1 MFFRS
6 VAPSIVSVLS
16 LLIAVCCSPD
26 RLCAETKSWPFRPV
40 SEPAVPTTA
49 RVEWKSNDVDSFI
62 QEKLEEAGID
72 PAPLAGKTMLARRLY
87 LDLIGLPPTPDE
99 LATYLAD
106 TTPGAYG
113 KLVNQLLDDPRY
125 GEHWARFWLDLA
137 RYADTAGYEGDPDL
151 PHAWRYRDYVIDSL
165 NRDKPYD
172 QFIREQLAGDE
183 LIDITG
189 AGELPNP
196 SAENLVALTFLRLA
210 PFTEPRGDESRHEM
224 LSEMTSTVGSVLL
237 GLTVGCAKCHD
248 HKYDPIPIEDFY
260 RMKAFFATVQIPPPL
275 RGDAFQIGGPTPT
288 AFYRKGEAD
297 WAARKTQELRVEAET
312 AKQQLPA
319 LVQHLNQRL
328 GVVAGFG
335 IQSLGGDFGND
346 YFFDQRLVTDDQT
359 HITVVNANNN
369 RWVFFTDARFSTT
382 QGSLAGAN
390 RGHWYS
396 GINQP
401 TYASLGAAT
410 NGHGKPEAAF
420 FNGRLAHLLVF
431 NRPLTEEEIK
441 LPVSSLSQLDGLRL
455 WLDAADLDGDPATTN
470 SKDQDSSAPDS
481 SAQDSEGRRKVEE
494 WRAKVGQLTLRQSD
508 PALQPA
514 LSTLPGADT
523 PAVKFEDDFLSGDPR
538 FLEMLKDT
546 AGSVVTV
553 FASRDQ
559 DESYLFEIGG
569 EGQFIATF
577 VNPTAKVEGGVEDA
591 IADATD
597 DRITA
602 VERRKVQS
610 LRNLGKFLP
619 QQLKRLQPMAMTLRH
634 SIGPP
639 YEPGVPTSRVMLRG
653 YWNDPGEEVEPG
665 FLSAI
670 TGDQAPAPIRLDT
683 FKRWPTRSRRK
694 ALADW
699 IASPSNPLTARV
711 IVNRL
716 WYRHFGRGIVETPS
730 DFGALSE
737 GPSHEALLDYLA
749 NKLIK
754 NQWSLKSIQR
764 LICNSSTYRQVSVR
778 SDDVAS
784 QRDPDNILLWRYPV
798 RRLGA
803 EVVRDR
809 ILHASGRLNEERF
822 GLPIFPPLP
831 DAIEQR
837 VRYDNSKWA
846 TQYGPEGRKRS
857 IYIYQQR
864 TLNMPMLQVFD
875 APVCDQSRPKRLE
888 STTPL
893 QALAL
898 YNGPLV
904 TAEVPYFADR
914 VITEVGGEPVDR
926 IGHAIQIAWCRN
938 ATPQEIEQL
947 SAHYSQFD
955 NDRDA
960 MISVCRILLNSSEFL
975 YLN

>member
-1 MFFRS
+1 MLAVVMFFRI
-6 VAPSIVSVLS
+6 VAPSHSFLCA

-26 RLCAETKSWPFRPV
+26 RLGAETKSWPFRPV
-40 SEPAVPTTA
+40 AEPNVPTTA
-49 RVEWKSNDVDSFI
+49 RVDWKSNDVDAFI
-62 QEKLEEAGID
+62 QEKLDEAGIE
-72 PAPLAGKTMLARRLY
+72 PAPMADKTTLARRLY
-87 LDLIGLPPTPDE
+87 LDLIGLPPTPEE
-99 LATYLAD
+99 LSSHLAD
-106 TTPGAYG
+106 STPDAYE

-183 LIDITG
+183 LVDITG

-196 SAENLVALTFLRLA
+196 PAENLVALTFLRLA
-210 PFTEPRGDESRHEM
+210 PFTEPRGDESRHEL
-224 LSEMTSTVGSVLL
+224 LSEMTSTVSSVFL

-288 AFYRKGEAD
+288 AFYREGEAE
-297 WAARKTQELRVEAET
+297 WATKKTRELRSQADA
-312 AKQQLPA
+312 AKQKLPV
-319 LVQHLNQRL
+319 LIQRLNQRL
-328 GVVAGFG
+328 GVFAGFG

-346 YFFDQRLVTDDQT
+346 YFFDQRLVTDDQI
-359 HITVVNANNN
+359 HITVVNADKK
-369 RWVFFTDARFSTT
+369 RWVFFTDACPSTM

-390 RGHWYS
+390 RGHWYA
-396 GINQP
+396 GIKQP
-401 TYASLGAAT
+401 MYASLGAAT
-410 NGHGKPEAAF
+410 NGTGKPEAAF
-420 FNGRLAHLLVF
+420 FNGQLAHLLVF
-431 NRPLTEEEIK
+431 NRPLSEEEIE
-441 LPVSSLSQLDGLRL
+441 LPVSSLSQLEGIRL
-455 WLDAADLDGDPATTN
+455 WLDASDLDGDPATTN
-470 SKDQDSSAPDS
+470 STSQDSFT
-481 SAQDSEGRRKVEE
+481 QDSEGRRKVEQ

-508 PALQPA
+508 PALQPT
-514 LSTLPGADT
+514 LSTLPRSDT
-523 PAVKFEDDFLSGDPR
+523 PAVEFEDDFLSGDPQ
-538 FLEMLKDT
+538 FLTMLKD
-546 AGSVVTV
+546 AKGSIVTV
-553 FASRDQ
+553 FSSRDQ

-569 EGQFIATF
+569 QGQFIATF
-577 VNPTAKVEGGVEDA
+577 VNPTAKVDGGIEDV
-591 IADATD
+591 INDVTD
-597 DRITA
+597 ERITA
-602 VERRKVQS
+602 EERQEVQS
-610 LRNLGKFLP
+610 LRNLEKFLP
-619 QQLKRLQPMAMTLRH
+619 RQLKRLQPMAMTLRH

-653 YWNDPGEEVEPG
+653 HWNDPGKEVEPG

-670 TGDQAPAPIRLDT
+670 TGNQSPAPLRLDT

-730 DFGALSE
+730 DFGNLSE
-737 GPSHEALLDYLA
+737 GASHEALLDYLA
-749 NKLIK
+749 SLLIK
-754 NQWSLKSIQR
+754 NQWSLKSIHR
-764 LICNSSTYRQVSVR
+764 IICNSSTYRQISAR
-778 SDDVAS
+778 ADEQAS
-784 QRDPDNILLWRYPV
+784 KRDPANVLLWRYPL

-809 ILHASGRLNEERF
+809 ILHVSGRLNEEHF

-875 APVCDQSRPKRLE
+875 APVCDESRPKRLE

-914 VITEVGGEPVDR
+914 VIAEAGDKPIDR
-926 IGHAIQIAWCRN
+926 IRYAIQVAWCRV
-938 ATPQEIEQL
+938 ATPDEIEQL
-947 SAHYSQFD
+947 ADHYSQFD
-955 NDRDA
+955 NDREA
-960 MISVCRILLNSSEFL
+960 MISVCRILFNSSEFL